1 MEGRLIPA
9 TLPPGL
15 PSSFLLGHLSYL
27 RGDLLAFYTRSAREC
42 GDVALL
48 RFGLKKVWL
57 VSDPALVGEVLASR
71 DFIKHYAL
79 RMNRL
84 LLGDGLLSSEGDF
97 WLRQRRLIQPAF
109 LRGRVLAY
117 GRDFV
122 ELAQRQTE
130 GWRDGETRDIHAEMR
145 GLTMAIAAR
154 TLFGADVGEAHG
166 AEVASALEGT
176 MASFSDRLF
185 SILRLPEYFPTPTNV
200 RAWFAVRRLDRVL
213 YSIIAGRKK
222 DGPGD
227 DLLSILLQARDEQ
240 DGKGMTEKQLR
251 DEAMTLFLA
260 GHETTALALTY
271 TLYLLA
277 RHPEAAAKLRDEVQA
292 VAGDRPP
299 TADDLPRLKY
309 AEQVVLESMRLYP
322 PAYAIGRQAVR
333 ACDLGGYPL
342 PAGGT
347 VLMSQWVM
355 HRDPRWWEA
364 PDEFRPERWTAAM
377 QQKLPK
383 HAYFPFGGGPRVCVG
398 NTFAMVELVLVL
410 AVLSR
415 WGYEWPEAGPVRMR
429 PRMTLGPDG
438 PVRMVL
444 REGG

>member
-1 MEGRLIPA
+1 MRRL
-9 TLPPGL
+9 LPPGL
-15 PSSFLLGHLSYL
+15 PGSFLLGHLPHL
-27 RGDLLAFYTRSAREC
+27 RSDLLAFYARSAREC

-57 VSDPALVGEVLASR
+57 VSHPDLVGEVLAGR
-71 DFIKHYAL
+71 NFIKHYAL

-109 LRGRVLAY
+109 LRARVMGY
-117 GRDFV
+117 GHAFV
-122 ELAQRQTE
+122 ELALRQTD
-130 GWRDGETRDIHAEMR
+130 GWRDGQACDIHAEMR

-166 AEVASALEGT
+166 AEVARALEGT
-176 MASFSDRLF
+176 MAAFTDRLF
-185 SILRLPEYFPTPTNV
+185 SILRLPEYFPTPNNI

-240 DGKGMTEKQLR
+240 DGKGMSEKQLR

-277 RHPEAAAKLRDEVQA
+277 RHPEAAARLRAEARA
-292 VAGDRPP
+292 VLGDRPP

-309 AEQVVLESMRLYP
+309 AEQVVQESMRLYP
-322 PAYAIGRQAVR
+322 PAYAIGRQALAGCR
-333 ACDLGGYPL
+333 LGGFDL

-347 VLMSQWVM
+347 VLMSQWVI

-364 PDEFRPERWTAAM
+364 ADEFRPERWTAAM
-377 QQKLPK
+377 QQALPR

-398 NTFAMVELVLVL
+398 NTFAMAEMVLVL
-410 AVLSR
+410 AVLAR
-415 WGYEWPEAGPVRMR
+415 WGYEWQEAGPVKLR
-429 PRMTLGPDG
+429 PRMTLGAAG

-444 REGG
+444 RKEA